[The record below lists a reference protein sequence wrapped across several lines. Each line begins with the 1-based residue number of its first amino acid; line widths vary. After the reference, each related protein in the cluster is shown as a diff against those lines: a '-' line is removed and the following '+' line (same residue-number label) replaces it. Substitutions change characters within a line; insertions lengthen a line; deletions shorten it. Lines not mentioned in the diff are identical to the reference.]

1 MFVPLDLFASSHV
14 CDSLNLKGS
23 AWTPYEETSSR
34 RARSP
39 PVCGAISSTFIAMHT
54 AFARSP
60 IVAPS
65 SCHHSNCSRSQ
76 SVAQIECG
84 HAEAEQSGEA
94 RQCVAL
100 RNGDERLRA
109 IGVSVASDTGACRSA
124 QARQSPL
131 SDSSCEALLNARVG
145 RTLTL

>member
-1 MFVPLDLFASSHV
+1 
-14 CDSLNLKGS
+14 
-23 AWTPYEETSSR
+23 
-34 RARSP
+34 
-39 PVCGAISSTFIAMHT
+39 MHT
-54 AFARSP
+54 AFAPFSDRRAFF
-60 IVAPS
+60 VPS
-65 SCHHSNCSRSQ
+65 LQ
-76 SVAQIECG
+76 LLDESVG
-84 HAEAEQSGEA
+84 GTDRVRRREAEQRGEARRCEA